1 MSGIPHA
8 EMRFFRK
15 SAGRV
20 TKDFLV
26 SILSSVVYTFAR
38 QIVVFPLLAYR
49 LTEDTYG
56 TLLTVIGLANVC
68 TALLGSCLNNLRLIR
83 DSLYQDRELA
93 GDFNILSAA
102 GCAVSLVFAAV
113 LWRMFR
119 CSGTTALLLALWLP
133 VSNLYQYALV
143 FFRLKLDFRRTFLA
157 NVLVSLASAAGAL
170 AFATEELWPLVF
182 LLGDAAGLVYTA
194 IVTPFLREPFR
205 HTPLLGESV
214 RMLAA
219 IMLSGLVGNLLLY
232 ADRMIIYP
240 ILGPESVSYYST
252 ASFFGKSAGVVLT
265 PIAGVLLSYFAQ
277 RDFRPSRRL
286 FFQINGLSLGCLAV
300 FFLFCWLLAPW
311 FTRLLYP
318 LLYDGAA
325 PYILLANL
333 GAILSIAGN
342 MAQPMI
348 LRCCHPRWLLWVQLL
363 YGGSYLLSAV
373 ALMPQWGLYGF
384 CWASILSNG
393 LRLLA
398 LYALG
403 YWKFPHYSE

>member
-1 MSGIPHA
+1 M
-8 EMRFFRK
+8 
-15 SAGRV
+15 
-20 TKDFLV
+20 
-26 SILSSVVYTFAR
+26 
-38 QIVVFPLLAYR
+38 
-49 LTEDTYG
+49 
-56 TLLTVIGLANVC
+56 
-68 TALLGSCLNNLRLIR
+68 
-83 DSLYQDRELA
+83 
-93 GDFNILSAA
+93 
-102 GCAVSLVFAAV
+102 SLVFAAV

-277 RDFRPSRRL
+277 RDFRPSRAPVFPNPTGCPWAAWRCFSCFAGCWRL
-286 FFQINGLSLGCLAV
+286 GLPGFYTPCCTTEPPPIS
-300 FFLFCWLLAPW
+300 CWP
-311 FTRLLYP
+311 T
-318 LLYDGAA
+318 
-325 PYILLANL
+325 
-333 GAILSIAGN
+333 
-342 MAQPMI
+342 
-348 LRCCHPRWLLWVQLL
+348 
-363 YGGSYLLSAV
+363 
-373 ALMPQWGLYGF
+373 WGPSCPSPGT
-384 CWASILSNG
+384 WPS
-393 LRLLA
+393 
-398 LYALG
+398 
-403 YWKFPHYSE
+403 P